1 MARSDL
7 SLLRARQIL
16 TEEELNESVE
26 ETPMKAC
33 ALSAFEFTKA
43 LFTVCNFHRHFDVI
57 RIGSSQSFAYESY
70 IEAFD
75 KSAS

>member
-33 ALSAFEFTKA
+33 TLGAF
-43 LFTVCNFHRHFDVI
+43 
-57 RIGSSQSFAYESY
+57 
-70 IEAFD
+70 
-75 KSAS
+75 